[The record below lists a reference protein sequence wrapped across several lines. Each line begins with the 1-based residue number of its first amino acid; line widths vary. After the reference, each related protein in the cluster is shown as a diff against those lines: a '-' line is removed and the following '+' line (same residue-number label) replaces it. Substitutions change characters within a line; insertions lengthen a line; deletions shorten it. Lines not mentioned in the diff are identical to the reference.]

1 MKTRST
7 KEILSDLTMHV
18 TRISGDVEHIR
29 DKVNDN
35 NNQLIRLNGRVREN
49 EKQISWMKGIGS
61 TITFIL
67 GSILAWFK
75 IGDS

>member
-7 KEILSDLTMHV
+7 IEILSDLTMHV

>member
-49 EKQISWMKGIGS
+49 EKQIS
-61 TITFIL
+61 
-67 GSILAWFK
+67 
-75 IGDS
+75 

>member
-35 NNQLIRLNGRVREN
+35 NNQLVRLNGRVREN

-67 GSILAWFK
+67 GSVLAWFK

>member
-49 EKQISWMKGIGS
+49 EKQISCMKGIGS

-67 GSILAWFK
+67 GSVLAWFK

>member
-35 NNQLIRLNGRVREN
+35 NNQLVRLNGRVREN